1 LLDVSDRAEDE
12 PKDGPLKLQLEYK
25 AEEVVGPNWME
36 RLCPELASNLN
47 EGVRRKYATSSV
59 RDCLRVIRNK
69 KHHYHELPAATQRS
83 LGSMPDGFYQ
93 YFAVRFPQLLLH
105 AYACM
110 ASFVQLDPLASAP
123 ASSMGD
129 AQFVKYYL
137 HMSLGRHAQLRI
149 KAGFACRGW
158 LPSAEIFCDPPACQ
172 SLMQVTEESWAMG
185 AKSVG
190 AGVMKLTPIT
200 ATPKAAVSTVGKGSE
215 SKAPE
220 AISRDSSFNTK
231 SNVSPSVGTN
241 SRKQKRN

>member
-1 LLDVSDRAEDE
+1 MKTNVVCSFVFQPLAMDLVACMTHAQPAQRPTAAECLQHPQFWSLEKRLQFLLDVSDRAEDE

-149 KAGFACRGW
+149 KAGFACR
-158 LPSAEIFCDPPACQ
+158 C
-172 SLMQVTEESWAMG
+172 
-185 AKSVG
+185 
-190 AGVMKLTPIT
+190 LTT
-200 ATPKAAVSTVGKGSE
+200 
-215 SKAPE
+215 
-220 AISRDSSFNTK
+220 SSHAFE
-231 SNVSPSVGTN
+231 P
-241 SRKQKRN
+241 